1 MQNFAKS
8 LSMSLTNGNMIR
20 SQFLATKNNTIN
32 IYFHLFLTFLT
43 LFKVLYTKRHL
54 NDFFWEIYIKTL
66 KAIFKIKEPFDHS

>member
-1 MQNFAKS
+1 MQNFVKS

-54 NDFFWEIYIKTL
+54 NDFIFGNI
-66 KAIFKIKEPFDHS
+66 AIFKIKERFDHS